1 MKLEPL
7 STNESLKD
15 WFGKG
20 PKGDWVRVGTDGK
33 IKGDCAREPG
43 EGKPKCMPRSK
54 AHSMSKKDRATS
66 ARRKRRQD
74 PQVDRPGTGN
84 KPINVKTDVKEK
96 CWDGWKQM
104 GMKKK
109 GKRLVPNCV
118 KEQKPSGKATK
129 PYSSHGIPK
138 DATTAELKAIRS
150 NPNSSKGKKQL
161 AHWKLNMHKEDIN
174 EIATTGL
181 AMKLAGTAAKAY
193 GPAIAKAAAAK
204 AAPYVAGA
212 AAAYGAKKAIQKKM
226 RDKRDEKIAQK
237 AVDAYVKQQDQ
248 QQKQTQAESEY
259 PPGAEA
265 DMNRLYKHRQ
275 TPSSKTVDAMYKEYQ
290 QNEKEK
296 RNKAKLKKV
305 NMVGQ
310 SSQHNEGTYM
320 GTFDKK
326 AIDKYM
332 SKKKKAPKPAS
343 DEYKRR
349 LAKAYGIRKE
359 AMMTNDQKKAAA
371 MYQGKVNSDPK
382 PDHTSDIK
390 KRLQAKSNRDIDAK
404 MAKKMQKVMFRH
416 RTEAK
421 DGITKKEK
429 YMMTG
434 RHLYDPKQGLQLE
447 APQDKGLSGSNRSK
461 MDQLFRMGLI
471 AKDERQLFLRALK
484 RGSAALKDPLLRNK
498 LYELLRSMMKIV
510 TDDQQIYRQFRQ
522 HVQMNKKKGSGKG
535 AFDVQE
541 ALVELSNELLNKSFE
556 VINISEDMS
565 GMSVSSGHKRSV
577 AQGAGMTKKGV
588 NAYKRRNPGS
598 KLKTAV
604 TTPPSKLKPGSK
616 PAKRRKAFCS
626 RSRSW
631 TSERGK
637 AARRRWNC

>member
-33 IKGDCAREPG
+33 IKGACAREPG

-109 GKRLVPNCV
+109 GKKLVPNCV

-138 DATTAELKAIRS
+138 DATKAELKAIRS

-161 AHWKLNMHKEDIN
+161 AHWKLNMHKESI
-174 EIATTGL
+174 TLG
-181 AMKLAGTAAKAY
+181 MTAAKAL
-193 GPAIAKAAAAK
+193 GPMAAKAVAAK
-204 AAPYVAGA
+204 AAPYAAGA
-212 AAAYGAKKAIQKKM
+212 AAAYGATKLAKHKMKKRRDQKM
-226 RDKRDEKIAQK
+226 I
-237 AVDAYVKQQDQ
+237 
-248 QQKQTQAESEY
+248 
-259 PPGAEA
+259 
-265 DMNRLYKHRQ
+265 
-275 TPSSKTVDAMYKEYQ
+275 
-290 QNEKEK
+290 
-296 RNKAKLKKV
+296 NKAADAAVAKYKA
-305 NMVGQ
+305 
-310 SSQHNEGTYM
+310 SQDKEMQDYHRDMDQGNDNRYNTVRKEGTYM

-326 AIDKYM
+326 AVDKYM
-332 SKKKKAPKPAS
+332 STKKKAPKPAS
-343 DEYKRR
+343 DEYKKKV
-349 LAKAYGIRKE
+349 AKAYGIKE
-359 AMMTNDQKKAAA
+359 AYPTRAQLRKASDAY
-371 MYQGKVNSDPK
+371 MSRVNSDMPK

-390 KRLQAKSNRDIDAK
+390 QRLKNKSNRVKDAE
-404 MAKKMQKVMFRH
+404 MAKKMQKVAFRH

-522 HVQMNKKKGSGKG
+522 YVQMNKRKGSGKG

-541 ALVELSNELLNKSFE
+541 ALVELNKELLNKSFE

-588 NAYKRRNPGS
+588 AAYRRRNPGS
-598 KLKTAV
+598 KLQTAV
-604 TTPPSKLKPGSK
+604 TTPPSKLKAGSK
-616 PAKRRKAFCS
+616 AAKRRKAFCS

-631 TSERGK
+631 TSDRGK

>member
-33 IKGDCAREPG
+33 IKGACAREPG

-109 GKRLVPNCV
+109 GKKLVPNCV

-138 DATTAELKAIRS
+138 DATKAELKAIRS

-161 AHWKLNMHKEDIN
+161 AHWKLNMHKESI
-174 EIATTGL
+174 TLG
-181 AMKLAGTAAKAY
+181 MTAAKALA
-193 GPAIAKAAAAK
+193 PMAAKAVASK
-204 AAPYVAGA
+204 AAPYAAGA
-212 AAAYGAKKAIQKKM
+212 AAGYAATKLAKHKMKK
-226 RDKRDEKIAQK
+226 KRDQK
-237 AVDAYVKQQDQ
+237 MINKAADAAVAKYKASQDHDAHKQQYDYEKDMQ
-248 QQKQTQAESEY
+248 Q
-259 PPGAEA
+259 GN
-265 DMNRLYKHRQ
+265 DNRYN
-275 TPSSKTVDAMYKEYQ
+275 TV
-290 QNEKEK
+290 K
-296 RNKAKLKKV
+296 RVRK
-305 NMVGQ
+305 
-310 SSQHNEGTYM
+310 EGTYM

-326 AIDKYM
+326 AVDKYM
-332 SKKKKAPKPAS
+332 STKKKAPKPAS
-343 DEYKRR
+343 DEYKKK

-390 KRLQAKSNRDIDAK
+390 QRLKNKSNRVKDAE
-404 MAKKMQKVMFRH
+404 MAKKMQKVAFRH

-522 HVQMNKKKGSGKG
+522 YVQMNKRKGSGKG

-541 ALVELSNELLNKSFE
+541 ALVELNRELLNKSFE

-588 NAYKRRNPGS
+588 AAYRRRNPGS
-598 KLKTAV
+598 KLQTAV
-604 TTPPSKLKPGSK
+604 TTPPSKLKAGSK
-616 PAKRRKAFCS
+616 AAKRRKAFCS

-631 TSERGK
+631 TSDRGK

>member
-7 STNESLKD
+7 TTNESLKD

-109 GKRLVPNCV
+109 GKKLVPNCV

-138 DATTAELKAIRS
+138 DATKAELKAIRS

-161 AHWKLNMHKEDIN
+161 AHWKLNMHKESI
-174 EIATTGL
+174 TLG
-181 AMKLAGTAAKAY
+181 MTAAKAL
-193 GPAIAKAAAAK
+193 GPMAAKAVAAK
-204 AAPYVAGA
+204 AAPYAAGA
-212 AAAYGAKKAIQKKM
+212 AAAYGATKLAKHKMKK
-226 RDKRDEKIAQK
+226 KRDQK
-237 AVDAYVKQQDQ
+237 MINKAADAAVAKYKASQDHDAHKQQYDYEKDMQ
-248 QQKQTQAESEY
+248 Q
-259 PPGAEA
+259 GN
-265 DMNRLYKHRQ
+265 DNRYN
-275 TPSSKTVDAMYKEYQ
+275 TVRK
-290 QNEKEK
+290 
-296 RNKAKLKKV
+296 
-305 NMVGQ
+305 
-310 SSQHNEGTYM
+310 EGTYM

-326 AIDKYM
+326 AVDKYM
-332 SKKKKAPKPAS
+332 SSKKKAPKPAS
-343 DEYKRR
+343 DEYKKKV
-349 LAKAYGIRKE
+349 AKAYGIKE
-359 AMMTNDQKKAAA
+359 AYPTRAQLRKASDAY
-371 MYQGKVNSDPK
+371 MSRVNSNVPK
-382 PDHTSDIK
+382 SDHTSDIK
-390 KRLQAKSNRDIDAK
+390 QRLKNKSNRVKDAE
-404 MAKKMQKVMFRH
+404 MAKKMQKVAFRH

-522 HVQMNKKKGSGKG
+522 HVQMNKKKGTGKG
-535 AFDVQE
+535 QFDVQE
-541 ALVELSNELLNKSFE
+541 ALVELNQELLNKSFE

-588 NAYKRRNPGS
+588 AAYRRRNPGS

-604 TTPPSKLKPGSK
+604 TTPPSKLKAGSK
-616 PAKRRKAFCS
+616 AAKRRKAFCS

-631 TSERGK
+631 TSDRGK

>member
-33 IKGDCAREPG
+33 IKGACAREPG

-109 GKRLVPNCV
+109 GKKLVPNCV

-138 DATTAELKAIRS
+138 DATKAELKAIRS

-174 EIATTGL
+174 EVATTGL

-193 GPAIAKAAAAK
+193 GPAIAKAAASK

-226 RDKRDEKIAQK
+226 KKKRDQK
-237 AVDAYVKQQDQ
+237 
-248 QQKQTQAESEY
+248 
-259 PPGAEA
+259 
-265 DMNRLYKHRQ
+265 MI
-275 TPSSKTVDAMYKEYQ
+275 
-290 QNEKEK
+290 
-296 RNKAKLKKV
+296 NKAADAAVAKYKA
-305 NMVGQ
+305 
-310 SSQHNEGTYM
+310 SQDKEMQDYHRDMDQGLDNRYNTVKRVRKEGTYM

-326 AIDKYM
+326 AVDKYM
-332 SKKKKAPKPAS
+332 STKKKAPKPAS
-343 DEYKRR
+343 DEYKKK

-359 AMMTNDQKKAAA
+359 AYPTRAQLRKASDAY
-371 MYQGKVNSDPK
+371 MSRVNSDIPK

-390 KRLQAKSNRDIDAK
+390 QRLKNKSNRVKDAE
-404 MAKKMQKVMFRH
+404 MAKKMQKVAFRH

-522 HVQMNKKKGSGKG
+522 YVQMNKRKGSGKG

-541 ALVELSNELLNKSFE
+541 ALVELNKELLNKSFE

-588 NAYKRRNPGS
+588 AAYRRRNPGS
-598 KLKTAV
+598 KLQTAV
-604 TTPPSKLKPGSK
+604 TTPPSKLKAGSK
-616 PAKRRKAFCS
+616 AAKRRKAFCS

-631 TSERGK
+631 TSDRGK

>member
-33 IKGDCAREPG
+33 IKGACAREPG

-109 GKRLVPNCV
+109 GKKLVPNCV

-138 DATTAELKAIRS
+138 DATKAELKAIRS

-161 AHWKLNMHKEDIN
+161 AHWKLNMHKESI
-174 EIATTGL
+174 TLG
-181 AMKLAGTAAKAY
+181 MTAAKALA
-193 GPAIAKAAAAK
+193 PMAAKAVASK
-204 AAPYVAGA
+204 AAPYAAGA
-212 AAAYGAKKAIQKKM
+212 AAGYAATKLAKHKMKK
-226 RDKRDEKIAQK
+226 KRDQK
-237 AVDAYVKQQDQ
+237 MINKAADAAVAKYKASQDHDAHKQQYDYEKDMQ
-248 QQKQTQAESEY
+248 Q
-259 PPGAEA
+259 GN
-265 DMNRLYKHRQ
+265 DNRYN
-275 TPSSKTVDAMYKEYQ
+275 TV
-290 QNEKEK
+290 K
-296 RNKAKLKKV
+296 RVRK
-305 NMVGQ
+305 
-310 SSQHNEGTYM
+310 EGTYM
-320 GTFDKK
+320 GTSDKK
-326 AIDKYM
+326 AVDKYM
-332 SKKKKAPKPAS
+332 STKKKAPKPAS
-343 DEYKRR
+343 DEYKKK

-390 KRLQAKSNRDIDAK
+390 QRLKNKSNRVKDAE
-404 MAKKMQKVMFRH
+404 MAKKMQKVAFRH

-522 HVQMNKKKGSGKG
+522 YVQMNKRKGSGKG

-541 ALVELSNELLNKSFE
+541 ALVELNRELLNKSFE

-588 NAYKRRNPGS
+588 AAYRRRNPGS
-598 KLKTAV
+598 KLQTAV
-604 TTPPSKLKPGSK
+604 TTPPSKLKAGSK
-616 PAKRRKAFCS
+616 AAKRRKAFCS

-631 TSERGK
+631 TSDRGK

>member
-1 MKLEPL
+1 MKIEPL

-138 DATTAELKAIRS
+138 DATKAELKAIRS

-161 AHWKLNMHKEDIN
+161 AHWKLNMHKEDN
-174 EIATTGL
+174 
-181 AMKLAGTAAKAY
+181 
-193 GPAIAKAAAAK
+193 
-204 AAPYVAGA
+204 
-212 AAAYGAKKAIQKKM
+212 Q
-226 RDKRDEKIAQK
+226 
-237 AVDAYVKQQDQ
+237 
-248 QQKQTQAESEY
+248 
-259 PPGAEA
+259 
-265 DMNRLYKHRQ
+265 
-275 TPSSKTVDAMYKEYQ
+275 
-290 QNEKEK
+290 
-296 RNKAKLKKV
+296 
-305 NMVGQ
+305 
-310 SSQHNEGTYM
+310 NEGTYM
-320 GTFDKK
+320 GTFDQK
-326 AIDKYM
+326 AVDKYM

-343 DEYKRR
+343 DEYKRK
-349 LAKAYGIRKE
+349 LAKAYGIKQE
-359 AMMTNDQKKAAA
+359 AMD
-371 MYQGKVNSDPK
+371 
-382 PDHTSDIK
+382 DIK
-390 KRLQAKSNRDIDAK
+390 KRLQDKSNRVKDAD
-404 MAKKMQKVMFRH
+404 MAKKMQKVAFRH

>member
-138 DATTAELKAIRS
+138 DATKAELKAIRS

-161 AHWKLNMHKEDIN
+161 AHWKLNMHKDSI
-174 EIATTGL
+174 TLG
-181 AMKLAGTAAKAY
+181 MTAAKALA
-193 GPAIAKAAAAK
+193 PMAAKAVATK
-204 AAPYVAGA
+204 AAPYAAGA
-212 AAAYGAKKAIQKKM
+212 AAAYGATKLAKHKMKKKRDQKMMNKAADAAVAKYKASQDHDSHKQEYDYQKDMQQGNDNRYNNVRKEGMMSDLKDKVKASPLNMNTLSRKRAQVKVDLQKRLKKM
-226 RDKRDEKIAQK
+226 DKP
-237 AVDAYVKQQDQ
+237 
-248 QQKQTQAESEY
+248 T
-259 PPGAEA
+259 
-265 DMNRLYKHRQ
+265 M
-275 TPSSKTVDAMYKEYQ
+275 
-290 QNEKEK
+290 
-296 RNKAKLKKV
+296 
-305 NMVGQ
+305 
-310 SSQHNEGTYM
+310 EGTYM
-320 GTFDKK
+320 GTFDRK
-326 AIDKYM
+326 AVDKYM

-343 DEYKRR
+343 DEYKRK
-349 LAKAYGIRKE
+349 LAKAYGIKQE
-359 AMMTNDQKKAAA
+359 AMMTNTQKKAAA

-416 RTEAK
+416 RT
-421 DGITKKEK
+421 
-429 YMMTG
+429 
-434 RHLYDPKQGLQLE
+434 E

>member
-138 DATTAELKAIRS
+138 DATKAELKAIRS

-161 AHWKLNMHKEDIN
+161 AHWKLNMHKESI
-174 EIATTGL
+174 TLG
-181 AMKLAGTAAKAY
+181 MTAAKALA
-193 GPAIAKAAAAK
+193 PMAAKAVATK
-204 AAPYVAGA
+204 AAPYAAGA
-212 AAAYGAKKAIQKKM
+212 AAAYGATKLAKHKMKKKRDQKMMNKAADAAVAKYKASQDHDSHKQEYDYQKDMQQGNDNRYNNVRKEGVMSDLKDKVKASPLNMNTLSRKRAQVKVDLQKRLKKM
-226 RDKRDEKIAQK
+226 DKP
-237 AVDAYVKQQDQ
+237 
-248 QQKQTQAESEY
+248 T
-259 PPGAEA
+259 
-265 DMNRLYKHRQ
+265 M
-275 TPSSKTVDAMYKEYQ
+275 
-290 QNEKEK
+290 
-296 RNKAKLKKV
+296 
-305 NMVGQ
+305 
-310 SSQHNEGTYM
+310 EGTYM
-320 GTFDKK
+320 GTFDRK
-326 AIDKYM
+326 AVDKYM

-343 DEYKRR
+343 DEYKRK
-349 LAKAYGIRKE
+349 LAKAYGIKQE
-359 AMMTNDQKKAAA
+359 AMD
-371 MYQGKVNSDPK
+371 
-382 PDHTSDIK
+382 DIK
-390 KRLQAKSNRDIDAK
+390 KRLQDKSNRVKDAD
-404 MAKKMQKVMFRH
+404 MAKKMQKVAFRH

>member
-33 IKGDCAREPG
+33 IKGACAREPG

-138 DATTAELKAIRS
+138 DATKAELKAIRS

-161 AHWKLNMHKEDIN
+161 AHWKLNMHKESI
-174 EIATTGL
+174 TLG
-181 AMKLAGTAAKAY
+181 MTAAKAL
-193 GPAIAKAAAAK
+193 GPMAAKAVAAK
-204 AAPYVAGA
+204 AAPYAAGA
-212 AAAYGAKKAIQKKM
+212 AAAYGATKLAKHKMKKRRDQKM
-226 RDKRDEKIAQK
+226 I
-237 AVDAYVKQQDQ
+237 
-248 QQKQTQAESEY
+248 
-259 PPGAEA
+259 
-265 DMNRLYKHRQ
+265 
-275 TPSSKTVDAMYKEYQ
+275 
-290 QNEKEK
+290 
-296 RNKAKLKKV
+296 NKAADAAVAKYKA
-305 NMVGQ
+305 
-310 SSQHNEGTYM
+310 SQDKEMQDYHRDMDQGNDNRYNTVRKEGTYM

-326 AIDKYM
+326 AVDKYM
-332 SKKKKAPKPAS
+332 STKKKAPKPAS
-343 DEYKRR
+343 DEYKKK

-359 AMMTNDQKKAAA
+359 AYPTRAQLRKASDAY
-371 MYQGKVNSDPK
+371 MSRVNSDIPK

-390 KRLQAKSNRDIDAK
+390 QRLKNKSNRVKDAE
-404 MAKKMQKVMFRH
+404 MAKKMQKVAFRH

-522 HVQMNKKKGSGKG
+522 YVQMNKRKGSGKG

-541 ALVELSNELLNKSFE
+541 ALVELNKELLNKSFE

-588 NAYKRRNPGS
+588 AAYRRRNPGS
-598 KLKTAV
+598 KLQTAV
-604 TTPPSKLKPGSK
+604 TTPPSKLKAGSK
-616 PAKRRKAFCS
+616 AAKRRKAFCS

-631 TSERGK
+631 TSDRGK

>member
-33 IKGDCAREPG
+33 IKGACAREPG

-109 GKRLVPNCV
+109 GKKLVPNCV

-138 DATTAELKAIRS
+138 DATKAELKAIRS

-161 AHWKLNMHKEDIN
+161 AHWKLNMHKESI
-174 EIATTGL
+174 TLG
-181 AMKLAGTAAKAY
+181 MTAAKALA
-193 GPAIAKAAAAK
+193 PMAAKAVASK
-204 AAPYVAGA
+204 AAPYAAGA
-212 AAAYGAKKAIQKKM
+212 AAGYAATKLAKHKMKK
-226 RDKRDEKIAQK
+226 KRDQK
-237 AVDAYVKQQDQ
+237 MINKAADAAVAKYKASQDHDAHKQQYDYEKDMQ
-248 QQKQTQAESEY
+248 Q
-259 PPGAEA
+259 GN
-265 DMNRLYKHRQ
+265 DNRYN
-275 TPSSKTVDAMYKEYQ
+275 TV
-290 QNEKEK
+290 K
-296 RNKAKLKKV
+296 RVRK
-305 NMVGQ
+305 
-310 SSQHNEGTYM
+310 EGTYM

-326 AIDKYM
+326 AVDKYM
-332 SKKKKAPKPAS
+332 STKKKAPKPAS
-343 DEYKRR
+343 DEYKKK

-359 AMMTNDQKKAAA
+359 AYPTRAQLRKASDAY
-371 MYQGKVNSDPK
+371 MSRVNSDIPK
-382 PDHTSDIK
+382 LDHTSDIK
-390 KRLQAKSNRDIDAK
+390 QRLKNKSNRVKDAE
-404 MAKKMQKVMFRH
+404 MAKKMQKVAFRH

-522 HVQMNKKKGSGKG
+522 YVQMNKRKGSGKG

-541 ALVELSNELLNKSFE
+541 ALVELNRELLNKSFE

-588 NAYKRRNPGS
+588 AAYRRRNPGS
-598 KLKTAV
+598 KLQTAV
-604 TTPPSKLKPGSK
+604 TTPPSKLKAGSK
-616 PAKRRKAFCS
+616 AAKRRKAFCS

-631 TSERGK
+631 TSDRGK

>member
-33 IKGDCAREPG
+33 IKGACAREPG

-109 GKRLVPNCV
+109 GKKLVPNCV

-138 DATTAELKAIRS
+138 DATKAELKAIRS

-174 EIATTGL
+174 EVATTGL

-193 GPAIAKAAAAK
+193 GPAIAKAAASK

-226 RDKRDEKIAQK
+226 KKKRDQK
-237 AVDAYVKQQDQ
+237 
-248 QQKQTQAESEY
+248 
-259 PPGAEA
+259 
-265 DMNRLYKHRQ
+265 MI
-275 TPSSKTVDAMYKEYQ
+275 
-290 QNEKEK
+290 
-296 RNKAKLKKV
+296 NKAADAAVAKYKA
-305 NMVGQ
+305 
-310 SSQHNEGTYM
+310 SQDKEMQDYHRDMDQGLDNRYNTVKRVTKEGTYM

-326 AIDKYM
+326 AVDKYM
-332 SKKKKAPKPAS
+332 STKKKAPKPAS
-343 DEYKRR
+343 DEYKKK

-359 AMMTNDQKKAAA
+359 AYPTRAQLRKASDAY
-371 MYQGKVNSDPK
+371 MSRVNSDIPK

-390 KRLQAKSNRDIDAK
+390 QRLKNKSNRVKDAE
-404 MAKKMQKVMFRH
+404 MAKKMQKVAFRH

-522 HVQMNKKKGSGKG
+522 YVQMNKRKGSGKG

-541 ALVELSNELLNKSFE
+541 ALVELNKELLNKSFE

-588 NAYKRRNPGS
+588 AAYRRRNPGS
-598 KLKTAV
+598 KLQTAV
-604 TTPPSKLKPGSK
+604 TTPPSKLKAGSK
-616 PAKRRKAFCS
+616 AAKRRKAFCS

-631 TSERGK
+631 TSDRGK

>member
-138 DATTAELKAIRS
+138 DATKAELKAIRS

-174 EIATTGL
+174 EV
-181 AMKLAGTAAKAY
+181 
-193 GPAIAKAAAAK
+193 AIAKS
-204 AAPYVAGA
+204 
-212 AAAYGAKKAIQKKM
+212 M
-226 RDKRDEKIAQK
+226 
-237 AVDAYVKQQDQ
+237 
-248 QQKQTQAESEY
+248 AESEY

-290 QNEKEK
+290 QSEKEK

-326 AIDKYM
+326 AVDKYM

-343 DEYKRR
+343 DEYKRKV
-349 LAKAYGIRKE
+349 AKAYGIRQE
-359 AMMTNDQKKAAA
+359 T
-371 MYQGKVNSDPK
+371 
-382 PDHTSDIK
+382 
-390 KRLQAKSNRDIDAK
+390 
-404 MAKKMQKVMFRH
+404 
-416 RTEAK
+416 K

-522 HVQMNKKKGSGKG
+522 YVQMNKRKGTGKG

-541 ALVELSNELLNKSFE
+541 ALIELNKELLNKSFE

-588 NAYKRRNPGS
+588 AAYRRRNPGS

-604 TTPPSKLKPGSK
+604 TTPPSKLKAGSK
-616 PAKRRKAFCS
+616 AAKRRKAFCS

-631 TSERGK
+631 TSDRGK

>member
-109 GKRLVPNCV
+109 GKKLVPNCV
-118 KEQKPSGKATK
+118 KEDKPSGKATK

-138 DATTAELKAIRS
+138 DATKAELKAIRS

-174 EIATTGL
+174 EVATTGL

-237 AVDAYVKQQDQ
+237 AVDAYVKQQN
-248 QQKQTQAESEY
+248 QTEEY

-265 DMNRLYKHRQ
+265 DMNKLYKHK
-275 TPSSKTVDAMYKEYQ
+275 PYSAKDMDAMYKDYKKGQ
-290 QNEKEK
+290 AEK
-296 RNKAKLKKV
+296 RNKAKLRKV

-326 AIDKYM
+326 AVDKYM
-332 SKKKKAPKPAS
+332 SKKKKVKPAS
-343 DEYKRR
+343 DEYKRK

-359 AMMTNDQKKAAA
+359 AMD
-371 MYQGKVNSDPK
+371 
-382 PDHTSDIK
+382 DIK
-390 KRLQAKSNRDIDAK
+390 KRLQDKSNRNKDAE
-404 MAKKMQKVMFRH
+404 MVKKMQKVAFAH
-416 RTEAK
+416 RNESK
-421 DGITKKEK
+421 DGITKKER

-522 HVQMNKKKGSGKG
+522 HVQMNKKKGTGKG
-535 AFDVQE
+535 QFDVQE
-541 ALVELSNELLNKSFE
+541 SLVELRNELINKSFE

-588 NAYKRRNPGS
+588 AAYRRRNPGS

-604 TTPPSKLKPGSK
+604 TTPPSKLKAGSK
-616 PAKRRKAFCS
+616 AAKRRKAFCS

-631 TSERGK
+631 TSDRGK

>member
-1 MKLEPL
+1 
-7 STNESLKD
+7 
-15 WFGKG
+15 
-20 PKGDWVRVGTDGK
+20 
-33 IKGDCAREPG
+33 
-43 EGKPKCMPRSK
+43 
-54 AHSMSKKDRATS
+54 
-66 ARRKRRQD
+66 
-74 PQVDRPGTGN
+74 
-84 KPINVKTDVKEK
+84 
-96 CWDGWKQM
+96 
-104 GMKKK
+104 MKK
-109 GKRLVPNCV
+109 
-118 KEQKPSGKATK
+118 
-129 PYSSHGIPK
+129 
-138 DATTAELKAIRS
+138 
-150 NPNSSKGKKQL
+150 
-161 AHWKLNMHKEDIN
+161 
-174 EIATTGL
+174 
-181 AMKLAGTAAKAY
+181 
-193 GPAIAKAAAAK
+193 
-204 AAPYVAGA
+204 
-212 AAAYGAKKAIQKKM
+212 
-226 RDKRDEKIAQK
+226 
-237 AVDAYVKQQDQ
+237 
-248 QQKQTQAESEY
+248 
-259 PPGAEA
+259 
-265 DMNRLYKHRQ
+265 LYKHRQ

-290 QNEKEK
+290 QSEKEK

-326 AIDKYM
+326 AVDKYM

-343 DEYKRR
+343 DEYKRKV
-349 LAKAYGIRKE
+349 AKAYGIRQE
-359 AMMTNDQKKAAA
+359 T
-371 MYQGKVNSDPK
+371 
-382 PDHTSDIK
+382 
-390 KRLQAKSNRDIDAK
+390 
-404 MAKKMQKVMFRH
+404 
-416 RTEAK
+416 K

-522 HVQMNKKKGSGKG
+522 YVQMNKRKGTGKG

-541 ALVELSNELLNKSFE
+541 ALIELNKELLNKSFE

-588 NAYKRRNPGS
+588 AAYRRRNPGS

-604 TTPPSKLKPGSK
+604 TTPPSKLKAGSK
-616 PAKRRKAFCS
+616 AAKRRKAFCS
-626 RSRSW
+626 RSRSL
-631 TSERGK
+631 TSDRGK

>member
-109 GKRLVPNCV
+109 GKKLVPNCV

-138 DATTAELKAIRS
+138 DATKAELKAIRS

-161 AHWKLNMHKEDIN
+161 AHWKLNMHKESI
-174 EIATTGL
+174 TLG
-181 AMKLAGTAAKAY
+181 MTAAKALA
-193 GPAIAKAAAAK
+193 PMAAKAVASK
-204 AAPYVAGA
+204 AAPYAAGA
-212 AAAYGAKKAIQKKM
+212 AAGYAATKLAKHKMKK
-226 RDKRDEKIAQK
+226 KRDQK
-237 AVDAYVKQQDQ
+237 MINKAADAAVAKYKASQDHDAHKQQYDYEKDMQ
-248 QQKQTQAESEY
+248 Q
-259 PPGAEA
+259 GN
-265 DMNRLYKHRQ
+265 DNRYN
-275 TPSSKTVDAMYKEYQ
+275 TVRK
-290 QNEKEK
+290 
-296 RNKAKLKKV
+296 
-305 NMVGQ
+305 
-310 SSQHNEGTYM
+310 EGTYL

-326 AIDKYM
+326 AVDKYM
-332 SKKKKAPKPAS
+332 STKKKAPKPAS
-343 DEYKRR
+343 DEYKKKV
-349 LAKAYGIRKE
+349 AKAYGIKE
-359 AMMTNDQKKAAA
+359 AYPTKAQLRKASDA
-371 MYQGKVNSDPK
+371 YMSRVNSDIPK

-390 KRLQAKSNRDIDAK
+390 QRLKNKSNRVKDAE
-404 MAKKMQKVMFRH
+404 MAKKMQKVAFRH

-522 HVQMNKKKGSGKG
+522 YVQMNKRKGSGKG

-541 ALVELSNELLNKSFE
+541 ALVELNKELLNKSFE

-588 NAYKRRNPGS
+588 AAYRRRNPGS

-604 TTPPSKLKPGSK
+604 TTPPSKLKAGSK
-616 PAKRRKAFCS
+616 AAKRRKAFCS

-631 TSERGK
+631 TSDRGK

>member
-118 KEQKPSGKATK
+118 KEEKPSGKATK

-138 DATTAELKAIRS
+138 DATKAELKAIRS

-161 AHWKLNMHKEDIN
+161 AHWKLNMHKEDN
-174 EIATTGL
+174 
-181 AMKLAGTAAKAY
+181 
-193 GPAIAKAAAAK
+193 
-204 AAPYVAGA
+204 
-212 AAAYGAKKAIQKKM
+212 Q
-226 RDKRDEKIAQK
+226 
-237 AVDAYVKQQDQ
+237 
-248 QQKQTQAESEY
+248 
-259 PPGAEA
+259 
-265 DMNRLYKHRQ
+265 
-275 TPSSKTVDAMYKEYQ
+275 
-290 QNEKEK
+290 
-296 RNKAKLKKV
+296 
-305 NMVGQ
+305 
-310 SSQHNEGTYM
+310 NEGTYM
-320 GTFDKK
+320 GTFDQK
-326 AIDKYM
+326 AVDKYM

-343 DEYKRR
+343 DEYKRK
-349 LAKAYGIRKE
+349 LAKAYGIKQE
-359 AMMTNDQKKAAA
+359 AMD
-371 MYQGKVNSDPK
+371 
-382 PDHTSDIK
+382 DIK
-390 KRLQAKSNRDIDAK
+390 KRLQDKSNRVKDAD
-404 MAKKMQKVMFRH
+404 MAKKMQKVAFRH

>member
-33 IKGDCAREPG
+33 IKGACAREPG

-109 GKRLVPNCV
+109 GKKLVPNCV

-138 DATTAELKAIRS
+138 DATKAELKAIRS

-161 AHWKLNMHKEDIN
+161 AHWKLNMHKESI
-174 EIATTGL
+174 TLG
-181 AMKLAGTAAKAY
+181 MTAAKALA
-193 GPAIAKAAAAK
+193 PMAAKAIATK
-204 AAPYVAGA
+204 AAPYAAGA
-212 AAAYGAKKAIQKKM
+212 AAAYGATKLAKHKMKK
-226 RDKRDEKIAQK
+226 KRDQK
-237 AVDAYVKQQDQ
+237 MINKAADAAVAKYKASQDHDAHKQQYDYEKDMQ
-248 QQKQTQAESEY
+248 Q
-259 PPGAEA
+259 GN
-265 DMNRLYKHRQ
+265 DNRYN
-275 TPSSKTVDAMYKEYQ
+275 TVRK
-290 QNEKEK
+290 
-296 RNKAKLKKV
+296 
-305 NMVGQ
+305 
-310 SSQHNEGTYM
+310 EGTYM

-326 AIDKYM
+326 AVDKYM
-332 SKKKKAPKPAS
+332 STKKKAPKPAS
-343 DEYKRR
+343 DEYKRK

-359 AMMTNDQKKAAA
+359 AMD
-371 MYQGKVNSDPK
+371 
-382 PDHTSDIK
+382 DIK
-390 KRLQAKSNRDIDAK
+390 KRLQDKSNRNKDAE
-404 MAKKMQKVMFRH
+404 MVKKMQKVAFAH
-416 RTEAK
+416 RNESK

-522 HVQMNKKKGSGKG
+522 YVQMNKRKGSGKG

-541 ALVELSNELLNKSFE
+541 ALVELNRELLNKSFE

-588 NAYKRRNPGS
+588 AAYRRRNPGS
-598 KLKTAV
+598 KLQTAV

-616 PAKRRKAFCS
+616 AAKRRKAFCS

-631 TSERGK
+631 TSDRGK

>member
-138 DATTAELKAIRS
+138 DATKAELKAIRS

-161 AHWKLNMHKEDIN
+161 AHWKLNMHKE
-174 EIATTGL
+174 ETQES
-181 AMKLAGTAAKAY
+181 KLSPDVKSTMDTIKKQQKARRDAIHKYTSKGQLPPAGT
-193 GPAIAKAAAAK
+193 IAKSMSERTSK
-204 AAPYVAGA
+204 YPFKDITDKLDKIAPKPKGASPALKKYVA
-212 AAAYGAKKAIQKKM
+212 
-226 RDKRDEKIAQK
+226 DVNKRRKEQGFS
-237 AVDAYVKQQDQ
+237 
-248 QQKQTQAESEY
+248 ESEY

-265 DMNRLYKHRQ
+265 DMKKLYKHRQ

-290 QNEKEK
+290 QSEKEK

-326 AIDKYM
+326 AVDKYM

-343 DEYKRR
+343 DEYKRKV
-349 LAKAYGIRKE
+349 AKAYGIRQE
-359 AMMTNDQKKAAA
+359 T
-371 MYQGKVNSDPK
+371 
-382 PDHTSDIK
+382 
-390 KRLQAKSNRDIDAK
+390 
-404 MAKKMQKVMFRH
+404 
-416 RTEAK
+416 K

-522 HVQMNKKKGSGKG
+522 YVQMNKRKGTGKG

-541 ALVELSNELLNKSFE
+541 ALIELNKELLNKSFE

-588 NAYKRRNPGS
+588 AAYRRRNPGS

-604 TTPPSKLKPGSK
+604 TTPPSKLKAGSK
-616 PAKRRKAFCS
+616 AAKRRKAFCS

-631 TSERGK
+631 TSDRGK

>member
-33 IKGDCAREPG
+33 IKGACAREPG

-138 DATTAELKAIRS
+138 DATKAELKAIRS

-161 AHWKLNMHKEDIN
+161 AHWKLNMHKESI
-174 EIATTGL
+174 TLG
-181 AMKLAGTAAKAY
+181 MTAAKAL
-193 GPAIAKAAAAK
+193 GPMAAKAVAAK
-204 AAPYVAGA
+204 AAPYAAGA
-212 AAAYGAKKAIQKKM
+212 AAAYGATKLAKHKMKKRRDQKM
-226 RDKRDEKIAQK
+226 I
-237 AVDAYVKQQDQ
+237 
-248 QQKQTQAESEY
+248 
-259 PPGAEA
+259 
-265 DMNRLYKHRQ
+265 
-275 TPSSKTVDAMYKEYQ
+275 
-290 QNEKEK
+290 
-296 RNKAKLKKV
+296 NKAADAAVAKYKA
-305 NMVGQ
+305 
-310 SSQHNEGTYM
+310 SQDKEMQDYHRDMDQGNDNRYNTVRKEGTYM

-326 AIDKYM
+326 AVDKYM
-332 SKKKKAPKPAS
+332 STKKKAPKPAS
-343 DEYKRR
+343 DEYKKK

-359 AMMTNDQKKAAA
+359 AYPTRAQLRKASDAY
-371 MYQGKVNSDPK
+371 MSRVNSDIPK

-390 KRLQAKSNRDIDAK
+390 QRLKNKSNRVKDAE
-404 MAKKMQKVMFRH
+404 MAKKMQKVAFRH

-522 HVQMNKKKGSGKG
+522 YVQMNKRKGSGKG

-541 ALVELSNELLNKSFE
+541 ALVELNRELLNKSFE

-588 NAYKRRNPGS
+588 AAYRRRNPGS
-598 KLKTAV
+598 KLQTAV
-604 TTPPSKLKPGSK
+604 TTPPSKLKAGSK
-616 PAKRRKAFCS
+616 AAKRRKAFCS

-631 TSERGK
+631 TSDRGK

>member
-33 IKGDCAREPG
+33 IKGACAREPG

-109 GKRLVPNCV
+109 GKKLVPNCV

-138 DATTAELKAIRS
+138 DATKAELKAIRS

-161 AHWKLNMHKEDIN
+161 AHWKLNMHKESI
-174 EIATTGL
+174 TLG
-181 AMKLAGTAAKAY
+181 MTAAKAL
-193 GPAIAKAAAAK
+193 GPMAAKAVAAK
-204 AAPYVAGA
+204 AAPYAAGA
-212 AAAYGAKKAIQKKM
+212 AAAYGATKLAKHKMKK
-226 RDKRDEKIAQK
+226 KRDQK
-237 AVDAYVKQQDQ
+237 
-248 QQKQTQAESEY
+248 
-259 PPGAEA
+259 
-265 DMNRLYKHRQ
+265 MI
-275 TPSSKTVDAMYKEYQ
+275 
-290 QNEKEK
+290 
-296 RNKAKLKKV
+296 NKAADAAVAKYKA
-305 NMVGQ
+305 
-310 SSQHNEGTYM
+310 SQDKEMQDYHRDMDQGNDNRYNTVRKEGTYM

-326 AIDKYM
+326 AVDKYM
-332 SKKKKAPKPAS
+332 STKKKAPKPAS
-343 DEYKRR
+343 DEYKKK

-359 AMMTNDQKKAAA
+359 AYPTRAQLRKASDAY
-371 MYQGKVNSDPK
+371 MSRVNSAIPK

-390 KRLQAKSNRDIDAK
+390 QRLKNKSNRVKDAE
-404 MAKKMQKVMFRH
+404 MAKKMQKVAFRH

-522 HVQMNKKKGSGKG
+522 YVQMNKRKGSGKG

-541 ALVELSNELLNKSFE
+541 ALVELNRELLNKSFE

-588 NAYKRRNPGS
+588 AAYRRRNPGS
-598 KLKTAV
+598 KLQTAV
-604 TTPPSKLKPGSK
+604 TTPPSKLKAGSK
-616 PAKRRKAFCS
+616 AAKRRKAFCS

-631 TSERGK
+631 TSDRGK